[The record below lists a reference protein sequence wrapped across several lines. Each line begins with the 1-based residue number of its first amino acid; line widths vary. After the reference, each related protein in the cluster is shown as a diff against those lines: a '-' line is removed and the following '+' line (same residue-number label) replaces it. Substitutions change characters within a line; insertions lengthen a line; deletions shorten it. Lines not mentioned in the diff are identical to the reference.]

1 MFGLSIKGRSRGG
14 VHPETRKDLTAE
26 RSILTEVP
34 LPKKLY
40 LPLSQHAGVES
51 RPQVKVGD
59 KVLKGQL
66 VARSGGSLSAN
77 LHAPTSGTVVA
88 IEPIVAPHP
97 SGLPAVAIVIESD
110 GEDTWME
117 LPTLDDP
124 LALNPDELADMVEE
138 AGIVGMGGAIF
149 PAAVKLRQGRRF
161 EIKTLIINGGECEPY
176 LTCDDRLMRERA
188 EAIIDGARMI
198 RHIIEAYE
206 VIIAIED
213 NKPDAT
219 AALRKA
225 AESHGMIEVRNVP
238 TQYPMGSAKQLIQAV
253 TGKEVPA
260 GGRSND
266 VGVLVHNVGTVF
278 AIQQALRFGRPLIS
292 RIVTVS
298 GSCVKS
304 PHNVEA
310 LIGTPVREIIQA
322 CDGLNA
328 TPARLLMGGPMMGQI
343 IPSIDSPVIKGTTGV
358 LALNKQEVNE
368 HVPSPCI
375 RCSRCVDACPMGLV
389 PLEMAKHSKVDDFD
403 NAQEYGL
410 RDCILCGSCAYVC
423 PSHIPLVQFFEYAKG
438 EMKERRNSEHK
449 QEYTKRLTEQRNER
463 VEREKA
469 AKLAAKKAK
478 KKRTS
483 NKETSEEPTES

>member
-1 MFGLSIKGRSRGG
+1 MFGLKSIRGG
-14 VHPETRKDLTAE
+14 VHPETKKDLTSD
-26 RSILTEVP
+26 RSILTALP

-51 RPQVKVGD
+51 RPQVQVGD

-77 LHAPTSGTVVA
+77 LHAPTSGIIAA

-97 SGLPAVAIVIESD
+97 SGLPAVAMVIESD
-110 GEDTWME
+110 GEDRWKD
-117 LPTLDDP
+117 LPTLNDP
-124 LALNPDELADMVEE
+124 LALSPDELADRVEE

-161 EIKTLIINGGECEPY
+161 EIKTLIINGSECEPY
-176 LTCDDRLMRERA
+176 LTCDDRLMQEQA
-188 EAIIDGARMI
+188 AAIVDGARMI

-206 VIIAIED
+206 VVIAIED

-219 AALRKA
+219 AALKQA
-225 AESHGMIEVRNVP
+225 AAPYGMINVINVP
-238 TQYPMGSAKQLIQAV
+238 THYPMGSAKQLIQAV

-266 VGVLVHNVGTVF
+266 IGVLVHNVGTVY
-278 AIQQALRFGRPLIS
+278 AIHQALRLGRPLIS
-292 RIVTVS
+292 RIVTVT
-298 GSCVKS
+298 GACVKT

-310 LIGTPVREIIQA
+310 LLGTPVRDLIQA
-322 CDGLNA
+322 CGGLTA
-328 TPARLLMGGPMMGQI
+328 HPARLLMGGPMMGQI

-358 LALNKQEVNE
+358 LALNQREVNE
-368 HVPSPCI
+368 HLPAPCI
-375 RCSRCVDACPMGLV
+375 RCGRCVDACPMGLV
-389 PLEMAKHSKVDDFD
+389 PLEMAKHSGADDFD
-403 NAQEYGL
+403 QAQDFGL

-423 PSHIPLVQFFEYAKG
+423 PSHIPLVQYFEYAKG
-438 EMKERRNSEHK
+438 ELRERRNNESK
-449 QEYTKRLTEQRNER
+449 QEYTKRLMDQRNER

-469 AKLAAKKAK
+469 AKAAAKKAK
-478 KKRTS
+478 KRASRKTKS
-483 NKETSEEPTES
+483 PAESES

>member
-1 MFGLSIKGRSRGG
+1 MFSLPIAGSRGG
-14 VHPETRKDLTAE
+14 VHPETNKDLTAQ
-26 RSILTEVP
+26 RPILTKLP
-34 LPKKLY
+34 LPKRIY

-51 RPQVKVGD
+51 RPQVQVGD

-66 VARSGGSLSAN
+66 VARSAGSLSAN

-97 SGLPAVAIVIESD
+97 SGLPAVAIIIESD
-110 GEDTWME
+110 GEDKWVEVT
-117 LPTLDDP
+117 TLDDP
-124 LALNPDELADMVEE
+124 LALSPDELADMVDE

-161 EIKTLIINGGECEPY
+161 EIKTLIINGSECEPY
-176 LTCDDRLMRERA
+176 LTCDDQLMRERA
-188 EAIIDGARMI
+188 DAIIDGARMI

-206 VIIAIED
+206 VVVAIED

-219 AALRKA
+219 AALKMA
-225 AESHGMIEVRNVP
+225 AANFGMIEVRNVP

-266 VGVLVHNVGTVF
+266 IGVLVHNVGTVF
-278 AIQQALRFGRPLIS
+278 AIHQALRFGRPLIS

-298 GSCVKS
+298 GSCVNA

-310 LIGTPVREIIQA
+310 LIGTPVREVIQA
-322 CDGLNA
+322 CGGLKS
-328 TPARLLMGGPMMGQI
+328 TPSRLLMGGPMMGQI
-343 IPSIDSPVIKGTTGV
+343 IPSIDSPIIKGSTGV
-358 LALNKQEVNE
+358 LALTRQEVNE
-368 HVPSPCI
+368 HLPSPCI

-389 PLEMAKHSKVDDFD
+389 PLEMAKHTKVDDFD
-403 NAQEYGL
+403 NAQQYGL

-423 PSHIPLVQFFEYAKG
+423 PSHIPLVQYFEYAKG
-438 EMKERRNSEHK
+438 ELKERRHSETK
-449 QEYTKRLTEQRNER
+449 QEYTKRLSQQRAERLEQ
-463 VEREKA
+463 EKA

-478 KKRTS
+478 KKRTARKS
-483 NKETSEEPTES
+483 RSEESAES

>member
-1 MFGLSIKGRSRGG
+1 MFGLPLIRGG
-14 VHPETRKDLTAE
+14 VHPETFKDLTSE
-26 RSILTEVP
+26 RSILTRIP

-51 RPQVKVGD
+51 RPLVKVGD

-66 VARSGGSLSAN
+66 VACSGGSLSAN
-77 LHAPTSGTVVA
+77 LHAPTSGVVTA

-97 SGLPAVAIVIESD
+97 SGLPANAIIIESD
-110 GEDTWME
+110 GQDEWIE
-117 LPTLDDP
+117 LSTLDDP
-124 LALNPDELADMVEE
+124 LSLSPDQLADMVEA

-176 LTCDDRLMRERA
+176 LTCDDRLMQERA
-188 EAIIDGARMI
+188 EAIIDGVRMI

-206 VIIAIED
+206 VVIAIED

-219 AALRKA
+219 AALRQA
-225 AESHGMIEVRNVP
+225 AKPYGMIEVRNVP
-238 TQYPMGSAKQLIQAV
+238 TQYPMGSAKQLIQAI

-266 VGVLVHNVGTVF
+266 IGVLVHNVGTVF

-292 RIVTVS
+292 RVVTVS
-298 GSCVKS
+298 GGCVKS

-310 LIGTPVREIIQA
+310 LFGTPVREIIQA
-322 CDGLNA
+322 CGGLTS
-328 TPARLLMGGPMMGQI
+328 TPARLVMGGPMMGQI

-389 PLEMAKHSKVDDFD
+389 PLEMAKHAKVDDFD
-403 NAQEYGL
+403 NAKQYGL
-410 RDCILCGSCAYVC
+410 RDCILCGSCSYVC
-423 PSHIPLVQFFEYAKG
+423 PSHIPLVQYFEYAKG
-438 EMKERRNSEHK
+438 ELRERRNSESK

-463 VEREKA
+463 VEKAKA
-469 AKLAAKKAK
+469 AKQAAKKGK
-478 KKRTS
+478 KTKSSQTTS
-483 NKETSEEPTES
+483 AEESTES